1 MIRLCI
7 LSLFLMIASGAFAQT
22 ADKAQETGLFY
33 ANEQL
38 ADARDEQVAF
48 DLMLELRC
56 IQCQGQSIADSD
68 APIAEAMRHQV
79 RLQIEQ
85 GKQQDEIKDWMIARY
100 GDYVSFDPSAT
111 GVSLAL
117 WLAPILIFLLALYL
131 VIPLFRKTKEQ
142 KIETQQ
148 DTQDEEVIQ

>member
-1 MIRLCI
+1 MAYATMAMGQSFSEEP
-7 LSLFLMIASGAFAQT
+7 LS
-22 ADKAQETGLFY
+22 GLYY

-38 ADARDEQVAF
+38 DDAIEERAAF

-85 GKQQDEIKDWMIARY
+85 GKNKIEIKDWMIARY
-100 GDYVSFDPSAT
+100 GDYVSFDPST
-111 GVSLAL
+111 KGISLLL
-117 WLAPILIFLLALYL
+117 WFAPILFFLLGLYL
-131 VIPLFRKTKEQ
+131 VYPLFRSQKNPQINEATK
-142 KIETQQ
+142 
-148 DTQDEEVIQ
+148 